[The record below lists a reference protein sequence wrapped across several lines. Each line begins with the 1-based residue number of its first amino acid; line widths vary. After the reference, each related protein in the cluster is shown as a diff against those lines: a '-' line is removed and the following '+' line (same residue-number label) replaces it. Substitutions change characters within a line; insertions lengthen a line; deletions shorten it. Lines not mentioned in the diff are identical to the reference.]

1 MPSKTTAK
9 PIFRWSEKSQRYI
22 APNGR
27 FVARVK
33 VLAELE
39 KVRRGV
45 GQEMR
50 ELARQ
55 LRDGEISRV
64 EWVIAMKARI
74 KALHLMHA
82 AVAAGGLD
90 KLTPADL
97 GRVGAAVRRQY
108 EFLRRWDA
116 QNLPV
121 DGRFIARAELYAG
134 AAYGTFSDLERI
146 KHKAAGYTEAK
157 RVLGIAEHCP
167 DCLEWANK
175 WLPIDVIP
183 PIGASVC
190 RTNCR
195 CTIIYR

>member
-1 MPSKTTAK
+1 MPNKAATEKT
-9 PIFRWSEKSQRYI
+9 FRWSEKAQRYI

-27 FVARVK
+27 FVARAK
-33 VLAELE
+33 VLAELDR
-39 KVRRGV
+39 VRRGV

-50 ELARQ
+50 ELAKQ
-55 LRDGEISRV
+55 LQAGEISRV
-64 EWVIAMKARI
+64 EWLIAMKSRV
-74 KALHLMHA
+74 KALHLAHA
-82 AVAAGGLD
+82 AVAAGGMD
-90 KLTPADL
+90 KLTPSDL

-108 EFLRRWDA
+108 EFLRRWEA
-116 QNLPV
+116 EGLPV

-146 KHKAAGYTEAK
+146 KHKAVGYTEAK
-157 RVLGIAEHCP
+157 RVLGIAEHCS

-190 RTNCR
+190 RTRCK

>member
-1 MPSKTTAK
+1 MPNKAATEKT
-9 PIFRWSEKSQRYI
+9 FRWSEKAQRYI

-27 FVARVK
+27 FVARAK
-33 VLAELE
+33 VLAELDR
-39 KVRRGV
+39 VRRGV

-50 ELARQ
+50 ELAKQ
-55 LRDGEISRV
+55 LQAGEISRV
-64 EWVIAMKARI
+64 EWLIAMKSRV
-74 KALHLMHA
+74 KALHLAHA
-82 AVAAGGLD
+82 AVAAGGMD
-90 KLTPADL
+90 KLTPSDL

-108 EFLRRWDA
+108 EFLRRWEA
-116 QNLPV
+116 EGLPV

-146 KHKAAGYTEAK
+146 KHKAVGYTEAK
-157 RVLGIAEHCP
+157 RVLGIAEHCS
-167 DCLEWANK
+167 DCLEWADK

-190 RTNCR
+190 RTRCK